1 MTEQEFLIELEKLN
15 IRLTETQKDQLN
27 QYFELLINWNQKINL
42 TSIVNKNEVYL
53 KHYYDSATIV
63 KIIDLN
69 KPYSLCDIGSGAGFP
84 GMILKILFPNLK
96 ITLVDSLKKRI
107 VFLQEVIHELN
118 LKDIQAVHSRA
129 EEYAKEHIEK
139 FDIVTARAVAH
150 LNILLELAIP
160 MIKNQG
166 YFIAMKA
173 NVEEELKESKNALK
187 ILNSKINDK
196 IEFIL
201 PIENSKRTLIKI
213 EKLKTCPGKYPR
225 KYSDIKK
232 NRL

>member
-15 IRLTETQKDQLN
+15 IKLTKLQKEQLH

-42 TSIVNKNEVYL
+42 TSIVDKKEVYL

-69 KPYSLCDIGSGAGFP
+69 RPYSLCDIGSGAGFP
-84 GMILKILFPNLK
+84 GIILKILFPNLK
-96 ITLVDSLKKRI
+96 ITLVDALNKRI
-107 VFLQEVIHELN
+107 IFLQEVIRELN
-118 LKDIQAVHSRA
+118 LKDIQAIHSRA
-129 EEYAKEHIEK
+129 EEYAKKNLEK

-150 LNILLELAIP
+150 LNILLELSIP
-160 MIKNQG
+160 MLKKQG

-173 NVEEELKESKNALK
+173 NVEEEIKESQNALK
-187 ILNSKINDK
+187 VLNSKICNK
-196 IEFIL
+196 IEFTL
-201 PIENSKRTLIKI
+201 PIEGSKRTLIKI
-213 EKLKTCPGKYPR
+213 EKLKSCPGKYPR

-232 NRL
+232 KRL